1 MFSAVSMLVPV
12 YLSRKIDLSRSKEI
26 GMCSITSMLVYILAV
41 CNEVTCS

>member
-1 MFSAVSMLVPV
+1 MFLTVSMLVPV

-26 GMCSITSMLVYILAV
+26 GMSSITSMLVCILAV